1 MDLLNFSRE
10 NPKYALFPFSLGSFT
25 PEILFNLM
33 EGSHLQAVK
42 NVLSQ
47 MLDTVVQSSGWLDS
61 TIDKAISDMDNVDKL
76 FSSHLLKEAVL
87 EIQDKHKTSEV
98 HLELFTYYASQLIY
112 VSSFNSSSFF
122 NCIETVNVVMVM

>member
-1 MDLLNFSRE
+1 MHF
-10 NPKYALFPFSLGSFT
+10 F
-25 PEILFNLM
+25 
-33 EGSHLQAVK
+33 QAVK

-87 EIQDKHKTSEV
+87 QIQDKHKTSEV

-112 VSSFNSSSFF
+112 VSSFNSSSFSIALHF
-122 NCIETVNVVMVM
+122 LHHKCRSCF